1 MITKTDKSGRLFVS
15 SMEGYRGGGMKHV
28 GVDRKVTREKARAIE
43 RRLENLGELSVKCM
57 GEAHGERNVVRVRKA
72 YRYHQGRNNPTIIH
86 NAEWPPS
93 RPVCGAGMAATS
105 RVGDQLCMFV
115 ERVVDNVEGLC
126 ESKSVEDIMA
136 WMEEANDSMCEE
148 AIQRERELNCEGEV
162 EVNVREMVCG
172 VVGDMTESAMR
183 SKVEIMC
190 EEVIGELVNAVM
202 GGEDETGRGG
212 KWRGERR

>member
-1 MITKTDKSGRLFVS
+1 
-15 SMEGYRGGGMKHV
+15 
-28 GVDRKVTREKARAIE
+28 
-43 RRLENLGELSVKCM
+43 
-57 GEAHGERNVVRVRKA
+57 
-72 YRYHQGRNNPTIIH
+72 
-86 NAEWPPS
+86 
-93 RPVCGAGMAATS
+93 MAATS

-162 EVNVREMVCG
+162 EVNVREMVCE
-172 VVGDMTESAMR
+172 VVGEMTERAMR

-212 KWRGERR
+212 KLRGEQQ